1 MNTKNNQTN
10 ASKNNVKLPVWN
22 LKDLYNSHNDK
33 SLIRDLNDI
42 KKNTQKFEK
51 KYLNNVNTL
60 SAANLHK
67 AIKQLEHI
75 DELMDKI
82 LSYAHLLVAEDGNN
96 EKNKIFFQQMQETI
110 TNYASSIIFFT
121 SFKSLIRLL
130 SLWELYK
137 SLRFQT
143 GSFTLFFDA
152 LV

>member
-1 MNTKNNQTN
+1 MNTKNNQIN
-10 ASKNNVKLPVWN
+10 ESKNHGKLPVWN

-51 KYLNNVNTL
+51 KYLNKVNTL
-60 SAANLHK
+60 SADNLYK
-67 AIKQLEHI
+67 SIKQLEGI

-121 SFKSLIRLL
+121 L
-130 SLWELYK
+130 
-137 SLRFQT
+137 
-143 GSFTLFFDA
+143 
-152 LV
+152 